1 MATTTIN
8 LGLSLDGLSNV
19 DSTGKN
25 NGDILRWNSTTN
37 NWEDNTVDTTPTD
50 GSTNLI
56 DSNAVFDALTLKQDK
71 LFIHNETT
79 PSAAVTGT
87 LTETQVYALEIPPNS
102 FSAGDKFVL
111 DNLIVQK
118 NAGSIAATVRIK
130 LSTSSTMPTGGTDRL
145 ANPNIAAPVTFVGVN
160 RFFNLSGGN
169 LRGMSNSVGL
179 NTSYVT
185 DTAPFQTKAFD
196 STVTNYLYISVV
208 LGDVAD
214 SVTVHGYTLKNF

>member
-8 LGLSLDGLSNV
+8 LGLSLAGLNDV
-19 DSTGKN
+19 
-25 NGDILRWNSTTN
+25 
-37 NWEDNTVDTTPTD
+37 
-50 GSTNLI
+50 
-56 DSNAVFDALTLKQDK
+56 
-71 LFIHNETT
+71 FIHKETT
-79 PSAAVTGT
+79 PSAPVTGT
-87 LTETQVYALEIPPNS
+87 LTETQVYALTIPANS

-118 NAGSIAATVRIK
+118 NAGSIAATVLIK

-145 ANPNIAAPVTFVGVN
+145 ANPNIAAPVTFVGFN

-169 LRGMSNSVGL
+169 LRGMSNAVGL
-179 NTSYVT
+179 NSSYAT

-196 STVTNYLYISVV
+196 PTVTNYLYISVV